1 MARTDHVVASV
12 LVGLAVAVATWHAK
26 RRCFRRRGRENF
38 SFLTPLVVGAVTT
51 IGFGAIKATGTDKKI
66 GALLVNKG
74 SQAAGHPVKAGDG
87 SIAPAGP
94 PPYQVTYRGRDWDG
108 VDWSC
113 AAGSVETGSADNSKA
128 CITSQFHP
136 PTWRW
141 DGKEWGHSCPN
152 LTVPTDESQW
162 EKKCEAG
169 WTGRRLIDGKWVC
182 PPGTDDSGATWE
194 KNTWREAQKQCRVKG
209 AYTTR
214 VAGPGGTWVCP
225 EGSKDTGLTWSSPKN
240 GGNQCKWVGG

>member
-74 SQAAGHPVKAGDG
+74 SQAAGHPVNAGGG
-87 SIAPAGP
+87 SIAPVGP
-94 PPYQVTYRGRDWDG
+94 PPYQVTYRGREWDG

-113 AAGSVETGSADNSKA
+113 PAGSVETGSADNSKA